1 MANVDNPRGF
11 RWHRRGGGNGSAY
24 IAYFPIADATE
35 VDYGDPVKLTSGEVE
50 VADSDDD
57 ILGVA
62 AVQHPP
68 DGVIPGD
75 WYKGLIGVMIADRD
89 TEWVVQATSGE
100 FSTSDIGAKV
110 DIEGSQGEKGVDLG
124 TTTNGDFLVLGIHP
138 NDEEGEDDA
147 RVIGRFVNTVMD

>member
-35 VDYGDPVKLTSGEVE
+35 VEHGDAVALSSGLVV
-50 VADSDDD
+50 VASTGDN

-62 AVQHPP
+62 KVDHPP
-68 DGVIPGD
+68 DDVIPGD
-75 WYKGLIGVMIADRD
+75 WYKGTIGVEIADRD
-89 TEWVVQATSGE
+89 TEWVVQAVTGDFEDSH
-100 FSTSDIGAKV
+100 IGVKV
-110 DIEGSQGEKGVDLG
+110 DISGNSGEQGVDL
-124 TTTNGDFLVLGIHP
+124 TSTTNGDFLVLGIHP
-138 NDEEGEDDA
+138 NDESGEANA